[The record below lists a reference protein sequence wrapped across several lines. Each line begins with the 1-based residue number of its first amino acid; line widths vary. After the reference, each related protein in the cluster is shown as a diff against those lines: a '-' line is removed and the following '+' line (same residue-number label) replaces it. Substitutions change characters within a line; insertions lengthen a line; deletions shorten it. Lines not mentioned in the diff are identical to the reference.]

1 MLNLNTVLATCD
13 YQIFLI
19 LNPTI
24 VISSKNVIPSAKIHC
39 SDSTTVYFS
48 EKECNAVSPISSC
61 VIQANSNECI
71 GDSFSAPSESGYY
84 TYVACIDKNGD
95 GKFEK
100 INGEISEVILTVT
113 KCISTDTSSKFPLGD
128 NPDIKGVTFCP
139 DKDNEDTCLDN
150 NRLKEHYCSSTDIT
164 KAQCEFRTIPCNHW
178 VNTECD
184 IENGKCYCVG
194 DVNGDGKINIVDFV
208 LIAKSFYSESTDN
221 PTTPGD
227 ETRNWNPITD
237 LDRNG
242 KIDLNDIVIAA
253 LRFGKDCNI
262 ERNDVPLGLGNYNVF
277 VIFITLL
284 VMVLFFGSVKIF
296 SMRR

>member
-13 YQIFLI
+13 YQIFLT

-24 VISSKNVIPSAKIHC
+24 VISGKNVIPSAKIHC

-48 EKECNAVSPISSC
+48 EKDCNTFSPISSC
-61 VIQANSNECI
+61 VIQANSNECV
-71 GDSFSAPSESGYY
+71 GDSFSAPSEPGYY

-113 KCISTDTSSKFPLGD
+113 KCISTDTSSDYPLGD
-128 NPDIKGVTFCP
+128 NPYIKGVTFCP

-164 KAQCEFRTIPCNHW
+164 KVQCEFRTIPCNHW

-194 DVNGDGKINIVDFV
+194 DVNGDRIVNILDITQI
-208 LIAKSFYSESTDN
+208 LTSYGSAGE
-221 PTTPGD
+221 G
-227 ETRNWNPITD
+227 TRNWNPRAD
-237 LDRNG
+237 LNRNG
-242 KIDLNDIVIAA
+242 RIDIMDFVIAA
-253 LRFGKDCNI
+253 GKFGKNCTI
-262 ERNDVPLGLGNYNVF
+262 EKKDVPLGLGNYNVF

-284 VMVLFFGSVKIF
+284 VMVLFFSSVKIF